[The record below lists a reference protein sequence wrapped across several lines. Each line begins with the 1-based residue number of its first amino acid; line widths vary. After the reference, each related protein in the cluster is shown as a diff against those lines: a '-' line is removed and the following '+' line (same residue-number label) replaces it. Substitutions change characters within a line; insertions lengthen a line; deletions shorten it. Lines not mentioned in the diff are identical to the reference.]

1 MSCSTQSLPHKRSLW
16 SFTLKQIL
24 FKLLFSLPDRVLIW
38 LSGQPQMKGSG
49 GRVMDPAN
57 QLLLV
62 ALLKQR
68 ILEIDE
74 SKTVPELREWWKS
87 QLARFDKPSRTDVT
101 HRDLEVDSSGAA
113 IRVREYTPD
122 GIGDNAPALVYLHG
136 GGFTAFDIETYQAF
150 CAFVAHTLNI
160 NVYSVGYRRAPEHPF
175 PIPLEDCCA
184 AFDWVSS
191 NADGLGLDPDRIA
204 IGGDSAGGNM
214 SAALCLK
221 RRDAGQRLP
230 KAQLLIYPS
239 TDLAGSFPSTEEF
252 AEGQVITREHL
263 RWFHSNYVPNP
274 DQMNNPYASPLFAQD
289 HSGLPPA
296 VIITA
301 GFDPLRDEAQA
312 LAKALTEAGVH
323 TQHKEYASLGHG
335 FILADATK
343 AVREAN
349 HEICQMLG
357 SVL

>member
-1 MSCSTQSLPHKRSLW
+1 M
-16 SFTLKQIL
+16 KQAL
-24 FKLLFSLPDRVLIW
+24 FQLFFSLPDRLLLW
-38 LSGQPQMKGSG
+38 MSGRPQMTASG
-49 GRVMDPAN
+49 GRAMDPAN

-62 ALLKQR
+62 TLQKQR
-68 ILEIDE
+68 ILELDR

-87 QLARFDKPSRTDVT
+87 QLAPFDKPSRKDVI
-101 HRDLEVDSSGAA
+101 HRDLEVDSGGHP

-122 GIGDNAPALVYLHG
+122 GIGGNTPALVYLHG
-136 GGFTAFDIETYQAF
+136 GGFTAFEIETYQAF
-150 CAFVAHTLNI
+150 CEFIAHTLQI
-160 NVYSVGYRRAPEHPF
+160 KVYSVGYRLAPEHPF
-175 PIPLEDCCA
+175 PVPLEDCCA
-184 AFDWVSS
+184 AFEWVTQQ
-191 NADGLGLDPDRIA
+191 ADSLGLDPDRIA

-239 TDLAGSFPSTEEF
+239 ADLAGSFPSIEEF

-274 DQMNNPYASPLFAQD
+274 DEMRHPYASPLFAED

-312 LAKALTEAGVH
+312 LAKALDEAGVH
-323 TQHKEYASLGHG
+323 TQHREYASLGHG
-335 FILADATK
+335 FIVADATK
-343 AVREAN
+343 VVRDAN
-349 HEICQMLG
+349 REICEMLRA
-357 SVL
+357 VL